1 MASSPSAAA
10 VVGMGSGGV
19 RRNPTLICTPIMAD
33 SVDKMA
39 ILMAEAKS
47 VGADLVEIRLD
58 SLKDFN
64 HNSDIK
70 TLILHS
76 PLPTLFTYRCLT
88 YLPPFS
94 FPFLFSIFLF
104 IFLIIGVGQCGKVVS
119 ITVMKNR
126 DWMRFD

>member
-10 VVGMGSGGV
+10 AVGMGSGGV

-64 HNSDIK
+64 PNSDIK

-88 YLPPFS
+88 YIPLFVSFS
-94 FPFLFSIFLF
+94 FFDFSFYF
-104 IFLIIGVGQCGKVVS
+104 FLIIVVGQCGKVVS
-119 ITVMKNR
+119 IMAMKNR

>member
-1 MASSPSAAA
+1 
-10 VVGMGSGGV
+10 
-19 RRNPTLICTPIMAD
+19 MAD

-64 HNSDIK
+64 PNSDIK

-88 YLPPFS
+88 YMPLFVSFS
-94 FPFLFSIFLF
+94 FFDFSFYF
-104 IFLIIGVGQCGKVVS
+104 FLIIVVGQCGKVVS
-119 ITVMKNR
+119 IMAMKNR